1 MLGIVPGVLKTLGDP
16 ANILSLK
23 ICGINLDRLTVFSL
37 GAQGNERG
45 IDMRSPFRRLLVLF
59 SIVNGC
65 ALPQGFQRQH

>member
-1 MLGIVPGVLKTLGDP
+1 MLKTLGEP

-23 ICGINLDRLTVFSL
+23 VCGVNLGRLTVFSL
-37 GAQGNERG
+37 GAQGHERG

-59 SIVNGC
+59 SIVSGC